1 MTVHWIV
8 GAREVTKPACTRG
21 RRQFVRL
28 TALGL
33 VVGPLTATLFG
44 RDATAAEPVSE
55 SDPKAVALKYR
66 KDATTSPDR
75 RDPAAFC
82 DTCNLYTGK
91 PGDATGTCELFDGR
105 LVAAK
110 GWCASWEGY

>member
-1 MTVHWIV
+1 VNK
-8 GAREVTKPACTRG
+8 RACFRG
-21 RRQFVRL
+21 RRRFVRI

-33 VVGPLTATLFG
+33 VLGPMTTALLRG
-44 RDATAAEPVSE
+44 EATAAEPVSE
-55 SDPKAVALKYR
+55 TEPRAVALKYR
-66 KDATTSPDR
+66 RDATRSTDR
-75 RDPAAFC
+75 KDPTAVC
-82 DTCNLYTGK
+82 DNCNLYTGK